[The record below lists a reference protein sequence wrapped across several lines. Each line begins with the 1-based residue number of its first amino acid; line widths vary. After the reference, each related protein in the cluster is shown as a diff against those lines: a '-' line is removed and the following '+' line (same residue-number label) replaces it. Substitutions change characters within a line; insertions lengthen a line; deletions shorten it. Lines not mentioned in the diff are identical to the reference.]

1 MIMSKTTIRIKILRN
16 FIILLLLI
24 TTLLLSLQYYS
35 SNQLATQAVN
45 KNFKQTSK
53 NIVNHIR
60 ESEQNTK
67 DTLKIL
73 TLNPNLKK
81 KISKDENSDLLNDL
95 AHIMLIA
102 SRVEGIY
109 IGYENNDFYEVI
121 NLKNNH
127 AIMKFYDAPKESFF
141 AVITITDNLKYKKIH
156 FLNKNLVTLKTYQ
169 IKKDFIVSSRPW
181 YKRAISQKEVV
192 VTDIYKFKSSQTLGI
207 TFAAHIQNTKA
218 VVGIDYTLNDL
229 DSFLKEQNF
238 NEQSYIM
245 LYQNSGEKIAI
256 SRDMSQKSWDI
267 LISFFK
273 HHKDK
278 KIKTLL
284 HNGVKYFTYHTVSD
298 KKKDLNIGVLIPKK
312 SLLDPYIQKIIYS
325 LYAAFV
331 FVVLTIPLIF
341 YSTSKIINP
350 IRALMSENKKIT
362 NRDFEN
368 IALVKTNILELHQL
382 STSFVLMSKSIQE
395 YQKSQEQLLEA
406 IIKLIAQA
414 IDAKSTYT
422 GGHCKRVPQ
431 IAQMLAEATD
441 KDTDTFKDFSFK
453 TEDDWREF
461 HLGAWLHDCGKVTT
475 PEYVVDKATK
485 LETIYNRIHEI
496 RTRFEVLFRD
506 AQIEYFESILQG
518 KNKEEAEKTLHAKQ
532 KQLKDDFAF
541 IASANIGG
549 EFMDEKM
556 QDRVKEIGDYEW
568 VRNFDDRLGL
578 SEVELLR
585 YKNTQPASLPV
596 KEKLLSDKPEHI
608 ITRGD
613 FDYEAYKT
621 EGFKEDVP
629 KHLYNYGEVYNLCL
643 PKGTLTPEER
653 FKINEHVIMS
663 IRMLEQIPFPKQL
676 QRIPEYAGTHHENMI
691 GTGYPKQLTKSEL
704 SIPSRIMAIADIFEA
719 LTASDRPYKKAKTLC
734 ESLKIMSMM
743 AKEQHIDKELFN
755 LFLKSDI
762 YLQYA
767 KTHLKPDQID
777 KVDIA
782 EYLV

>member
-1 MIMSKTTIRIKILRN
+1 MI
-16 FIILLLLI
+16 
-24 TTLLLSLQYYS
+24 
-35 SNQLATQAVN
+35 
-45 KNFKQTSK
+45 
-53 NIVNHIR
+53 
-60 ESEQNTK
+60 
-67 DTLKIL
+67 
-73 TLNPNLKK
+73 
-81 KISKDENSDLLNDL
+81 
-95 AHIMLIA
+95 IA
-102 SRVEGIY
+102 PRVEGIY

-127 AIMKFYDAPKESFF
+127 TLTKLYDAPKQSAF
-141 AVITITDNLKYKKIH
+141 AAITIINDLKYKKIK
-156 FLNKNLVTLKTYQ
+156 FLDKNLNTLNTYQ
-169 IKKDFIVSSRPW
+169 LKKDFIVKSRPW
-181 YKRAISQKEVV
+181 YKKAITQKEAV
-192 VTDIYKFKSSQTLGI
+192 VTDVYKFKSTKKPGI
-207 TFAAHIQNTKA
+207 TFAQHIQNTKA
-218 VVGIDYTLNDL
+218 VVAIDYTLDDL
-229 DSFLKEQNF
+229 NTFLEEQNF
-238 NEQSYIM
+238 NEKSYIM
-245 LYQNSGEKIAI
+245 LYQDSGQQIAVSRKI
-256 SRDMSQKSWDI
+256 SKKSWDI

-273 HHKDK
+273 KHPHE
-278 KIKTLL
+278 KIKTLI
-284 HNGVKYFTYHTVSD
+284 HDGIEYFTYHTISD
-298 KKKDLNIGVLIPKK
+298 KNINIHIGVLIPKK

-325 LYAAFV
+325 LYAAFT
-331 FVVLTIPLIF
+331 FVILTIPLIF

-350 IRALMSENKKIT
+350 IRALMAENKKIT
-362 NRDFEN
+362 NRDFKN
-368 IALVKTNILELHQL
+368 ITMVKTNILELHQL
-382 STSFVLMSKSIQE
+382 SISLVSMSKSIQE
-395 YQKSQEQLLEA
+395 YQKSQEKLLDA

-431 IAQMLAEATD
+431 IAEMLAKAAND
-441 KDTDTFKDFSFK
+441 DNNFFKNFSFH
-453 TEDDWREF
+453 TEDNWREF

-518 KNKEEAEKTLHAKQ
+518 EDKEKAEKTLHAKQ

-585 YKNTQPASLPV
+585 YKNTQPASLPA

-608 ITRGD
+608 ITRVD
-613 FDYEAYKT
+613 FDYEAYKA

-629 KHLYNYGEVYNLCL
+629 EYLYNYGEIYNLCL

-676 QRIPEYAGTHHENMI
+676 QRIPEYAGTHHETMI
-691 GTGYPKQLTKSEL
+691 GTGYPKQLTKDEL

-743 AKEQHIDKELFN
+743 AKEKHIDKELFN

-762 YLQYA
+762 YLEYA
-767 KTHLKPDQID
+767 KTHLKPEQID

-782 EYLV
+782 EYLI